1 MAEQVEDTKTPFIP
15 VGPAD
20 MLKPGESK
28 IIEINDDSIVIIRLP
43 DGYFALENRCSHDD
57 GPLGQGRL
65 VGYEIDCPRHG
76 AKFDVRDGSAQS
88 LPAFRPVASFPVR
101 INEKTDRVEVQYKK
115 PKVEAF
121 PEDPR
126 GFNFN
131 IT

>member
-1 MAEQVEDTKTPFIP
+1 MSEQTDGGEAPFIP

-20 MLKPGESK
+20 MLRPGESA
-28 IIEINDDSIVIIRLP
+28 IIELEDDSIVLVRLIE
-43 DGYFALENRCSHDD
+43 GYYAIENRCSHDD

-76 AKFDVRDGSAQS
+76 AKFDVRDGAAKS

-101 INEKTDRVEVQYKK
+101 HNEETDEIEVRYQK
-115 PKVEAF
+115 PE
-121 PEDPR
+121 PPGYEDPR

-131 IT
+131 FT

>member
-1 MAEQVEDTKTPFIP
+1 
-15 VGPAD
+15 

-28 IIEINDDSIVIIRLP
+28 ILEIQDDSVVLVNLG
-43 DGYFALENRCSHDD
+43 DEYFAIENRCSHDD

-65 VGYEIDCPRHG
+65 VGYQMDCPRHG

-101 INEKTDRVEVQYKK
+101 INEETDQVEVQYTK
-115 PKVEAF
+115 PEPPAY
-121 PEDPR
+121 EDPQ

-131 IT
+131 FT